1 MGGLVPVEGRDV
13 ERFVELSVKL
23 TGFDAGELGAAGVA
37 AEYLWVVSQQLGAE
51 RYERLADALDRLEPA
66 ELADEGLRE
75 AARAVAH
82 LWYLGVWPGIGPEQA
97 FVASA
102 RSAAQGLVW
111 RTIDGQ
117 APGTPGP
124 GPGSWARPPQGAGR

>member
-1 MGGLVPVEGRDV
+1 MGALVPVGEREV
-13 ERFVELSVKL
+13 ERFVGLSVKL
-23 TGFDAGELGAAGVA
+23 TGFDEGELGAAGVA

-51 RYERLADALDRLEPA
+51 RYGRLADALDRVEPQ

-82 LWYLGVWPGIGPEQA
+82 LWYLGVWPGLGAEQA
-97 FVASA
+97 FVVSA
-102 RSAAQGLVW
+102 RSFAQGLVW

-124 GPGSWARPPQGAGR
+124 GPGSWARPPQAVDR